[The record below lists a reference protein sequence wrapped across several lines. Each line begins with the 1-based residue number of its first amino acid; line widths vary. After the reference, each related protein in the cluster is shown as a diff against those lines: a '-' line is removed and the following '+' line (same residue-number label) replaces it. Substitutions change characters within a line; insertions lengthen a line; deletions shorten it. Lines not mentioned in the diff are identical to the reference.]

1 MNDNIIKEI
10 AKELKVRDEQVK
22 KTLELLE
29 DKNTIPFI
37 SRYRKEVTGNLD
49 EEQIRKISEVYE
61 YSVNLLK
68 RKQDVIRL
76 IKEKDMLTEE
86 LEQKIMIAEKL
97 VEVEDLYRPFKEK
110 KKTKATEAISNGL
123 EPLAK
128 YILEFPLKLEGV
140 DKYINQ
146 NIKTIEEAIQGAGY
160 IIAEEISDNALY
172 RKWIRMNIWLG
183 ATISSTKKKK
193 VEDENKVYE
202 MYYEYSEALKNVKP
216 HRVLALNRGEKEGI
230 LSVNI
235 NEDKEKIFNYLE
247 NKIIKTKNS
256 ESYLIVIDAIK
267 DSYKR
272 LIFPSI
278 EREFRREITE
288 LAEVQAIDIFSRN
301 LEKLLLQPPM
311 KNKKVLGLDPAYRT
325 GCKLAVVD
333 ITGKMETITVIY
345 PHEPKKEYEKS
356 KKVMLDIIEKHEI
369 DIIAIGN
376 GTASRESEAFAVEVI
391 KEATRP
397 VKYVIV
403 NEAGASIY
411 SASKL
416 AIEEFPNLHVEERSA
431 ISIARRLQ
439 DPLSELVKIDSKS
452 IGVGQYQHD
461 VNEKKLDESLDF
473 VVSKAVNTV
482 GVNANT
488 ASKALFSYVSGMNK
502 KAIESILEYRDK
514 NGYIKDRKEIKKIKG
529 VTPKVYEQSIGFM
542 RIMDSKNYLD
552 KTGIHVESYPVTEKL
567 LTMLNIKNEEI
578 GLEKSIEKLDNI
590 NIKERA
596 KELGTDE
603 YTLSD
608 IVKALKAPGRDPRD
622 DFAAPLLK
630 SDILSIDNLQRG
642 MKLQGTVRNVVD
654 FGVFIDIGI
663 KNDGMA
669 HISKLTNR
677 YIKHPLEVLN
687 VGDIVDCYVEDIFL
701 DKKKVALTLIE
712 PK

>member
-1 MNDNIIKEI
+1 MNKQIIKEI
-10 AKELKVRDEQVK
+10 ARELKVREIQVE

-37 SRYRKEVTGNLD
+37 ARYRKEVTDNLD

-68 RKQDVIRL
+68 RKQDVLRL
-76 IKEKDMLTEE
+76 IKEKDMLTDE
-86 LEQKIMIAEKL
+86 LEQKIMSAEKL

-110 KKTKATEAISNGL
+110 KKTKATEAIANGL

-128 YILEFPLKLEGV
+128 YILEFPLKLEGIE
-140 DKYINQ
+140 KYITGKV
-146 NIKTIEEAIQGAGY
+146 KTKEDAIQGAMY
-160 IIAEEISDNALY
+160 IIAENISDNALY
-172 RKWIRMNIWLG
+172 RKWIRTNIWLNANIG
-183 ATISSTKKKK
+183 SVKKKK
-193 VEDENKVYE
+193 AEDEHKVYE
-202 MYYEYSEALKNVKP
+202 MYYDYSEPLKDVKP
-216 HRVLALNRGEKEGI
+216 HRVLALNRGEKEEI
-230 LSVNI
+230 LSVSI
-235 NEDKEKIFNYLE
+235 NENKEKIFEYLE
-247 NKIIKTKNS
+247 AKLIKNKNS
-256 ESYLIVIDAIK
+256 ESYNIVADAIK

-278 EREFRREITE
+278 ERELRREITE
-288 LAEVQAIDIFSRN
+288 VAEVQAIDIFSRN

-333 ITGKMETITVIY
+333 ITGKMKSITVIY
-345 PHEPKKEYEKS
+345 PHEPKKEFEKS
-356 KKVMLDIIEKHEI
+356 KKVMLDIIEKYGI

-391 KEATRP
+391 KESKRP

-403 NEAGASIY
+403 NEAGASVY

-416 AIEEFPNLHVEERSA
+416 AIDEFPDLHVEERSA

-488 ASKALFSYVSGMNK
+488 ASRALFTYVSGMNK
-502 KAIESILEYRDK
+502 KAIDSILEYRDEK
-514 NGYIKDRKEIKKIKG
+514 GYIKSREEIKKIKG
-529 VTPKVYEQSIGFM
+529 LTPKVYEQSIGFM

-552 KTGIHVESYPVTEKL
+552 KTAIHVESYPVAERL
-567 LTMLNIKNEEI
+567 LSMLDVKNEDI
-578 GLEKSIEKLDNI
+578 GTERITEKLDNI
-590 NIKERA
+590 NVKEWT

-603 YTLSD
+603 YTLND
-608 IVKALKAPGRDPRD
+608 IVKALKTPGRDPRD

-630 SDILSIDNLQRG
+630 SDILSIDNLKKG

-663 KNDGMA
+663 KNDGLA

-677 YIKHPLEVLN
+677 YIKHPLEVVN